1 MLYFIHSHHMPV
13 RLKDS
18 PKVHRTRLQYA
29 SWLGNTSSLLIVVD
43 NDMFIKR
50 SPYEETD
57 HRITNTG
64 QPELIYNGIPDW
76 LYQGK
81 HNLCDSRRTYFDI
94 YALSQ
99 FEIIRTFFGFVK
111 YTFVQLNQNA
121 SYSTVVLPSECRKR
135 SISDL
140 IKFKFIS
147 SCLVFSILLVSITLG
162 GDIPPYRFIDCDFTI
177 ISRDIIQF
185 NQRAKN
191 KRSFNQRHNRH
202 HTTRIYI
209 HIYIRVYI
217 YIRPKLFDDSSSSV
231 SVMLAHS
238 PI

>member
-1 MLYFIHSHHMPV
+1 MFLLHILFSHHMPV

-81 HNLCDSRRTYFDI
+81 HYISRGQSRNVQISTWRSQLFNLH
-94 YALSQ
+94 LLV
-99 FEIIRTFFGFVK
+99 EITLF
-111 YTFVQLNQNA
+111 N
-121 SYSTVVLPSECRKR
+121 
-135 SISDL
+135 L
-140 IKFKFIS
+140 IKMHQCHQCFVCVESVVHHRI
-147 SCLVFSILLVSITLG
+147 LVL
-162 GDIPPYRFIDCDFTI
+162 
-177 ISRDIIQF
+177 
-185 NQRAKN
+185 
-191 KRSFNQRHNRH
+191 
-202 HTTRIYI
+202 
-209 HIYIRVYI
+209 
-217 YIRPKLFDDSSSSV
+217 
-231 SVMLAHS
+231 
-238 PI
+238 